1 MCYYCEIYYNF
12 IKIGGFMIKK
22 MNLIQGI
29 LGIVLTL
36 AVTHKSSAM
45 MNYQAQQNKRK
56 INDVLNQNKKITIK
70 KKKIH
75 DTIMVE
81 ITINLDNSEKTE
93 LLESFIIPLHTIDL
107 TKHSKRKINQER
119 DSKNLLPILFRKKYP
134 KIVKQKN
141 DPQVEEIKLFDN

>member
-1 MCYYCEIYYNF
+1 
-12 IKIGGFMIKK
+12 MIKK